1 MTWLTLLNKGG
12 PSLAGLAIVGGIAF
26 GGWYG
31 RGLYEDSQELSE
43 LKGAQKAIKAAMA
56 RESGIAQ
63 EVEAKLATLKAN
75 QTVIDRGV
83 IREVVKP
90 VYQRVCFEPE
100 LVRLLNLG
108 PEASAEALSAEPA
121 GEVPGEAGAAE

>member
-1 MTWLTLLNKGG
+1 MTWLVLIRKGG
-12 PSLAGLAIVGGIAF
+12 PYLAVLAIVGGIAF

-90 VYQRVCFEPE
+90 IYKRVCFEPD
-100 LVRLLNLG
+100 LVRMLNLG
-108 PEASAEALSAEPA
+108 PDEALPA
-121 GEVPGEAGAAE
+121 DLADQMPGEAEQAD